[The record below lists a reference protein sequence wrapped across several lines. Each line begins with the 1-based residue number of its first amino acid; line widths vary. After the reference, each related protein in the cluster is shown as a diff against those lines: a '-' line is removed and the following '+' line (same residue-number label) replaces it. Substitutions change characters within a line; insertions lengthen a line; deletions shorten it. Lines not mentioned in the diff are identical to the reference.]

1 MKGFSIG
8 MTTVYIMETTVPFL
22 EEDETAELRY
32 TPRPVTKN
40 KQTTDRREPQVE
52 KSLYLPPDDEILRM
66 EKRI

>member
-8 MTTVYIMETTVPFL
+8 MTTVYIKETTAPFL

-32 TPRPVTKN
+32 TPRPVPKN
-40 KQTTDRREPQVE
+40 KQTMDRWEPQVE
-52 KSLYLPPDDEILRM
+52 KTLYLPPDDEILRM